1 MAEHGHRG
9 AGRGCCA
16 GGRRAQRR
24 RMRPSRPPGRGSA
37 RLPAVR
43 PACGSG
49 RSVSENILRQ
59 RTGPA
64 NVRTRAR
71 PILTCTRKP
80 LRKLPYLASSDR
92 RGCLA
97 GPRRTA
103 ALAMRS
109 CRAAQSQTT
118 RADQGGHLRVER
130 PLCGVWM
137 RDSAV
142 GGEGCCCADK
152 GRSHVIMEDSV
163 LFSSLPG
170 RHGGVHSHRQPDQ
183 RPPVRDLQHARHTHE
198 AHTDLSTRQHRGANA
213 PWRAWVVGSPA
224 RRSHV
229 SMPFWTST
237 SSRLSLAIRAAR
249 ATARLIRG
257 ASGGGEAA
265 LDHADLGAGH
275 GGVVHGDAV
284 GAADAPALS
293 VERLSQLRGAAA
305 VRGG

>member
-24 RMRPSRPPGRGSA
+24 GMRPSRPPGRGSA

-80 LRKLPYLASSDR
+80 LRKLLYLASSDR

-130 PLCGVWM
+130 PLCGVRM

-170 RHGGVHSHRQPDQ
+170 RHGHR
-183 RPPVRDLQHARHTHE
+183 
-198 AHTDLSTRQHRGANA
+198 
-213 PWRAWVVGSPA
+213 
-224 RRSHV
+224 RRCPLTPS
-229 SMPFWTST
+229 
-237 SSRLSLAIRAAR
+237 A
-249 ATARLIRG
+249 
-257 ASGGGEAA
+257 
-265 LDHADLGAGH
+265 
-275 GGVVHGDAV
+275 
-284 GAADAPALS
+284 
-293 VERLSQLRGAAA
+293 
-305 VRGG
+305 

>member
-1 MAEHGHRG
+1 MSRAAHAQGASRRLELPGLDAASKPELAEWRSTGP
-9 AGRGCCA
+9 AELA
-16 GGRRAQRR
+16 GGVARAGDVL
-24 RMRPSRPPGRGSA
+24 SDAECVLPGRLG
-37 RLPAVR
+37 AVQPDCPR
-43 PACGSG
+43 SDPPACGSG
-49 RSVSENILRQ
+49 RSVSENILRR

-80 LRKLPYLASSDR
+80 LRKLLYLASSDR

-130 PLCGVWM
+130 PLCGVRM

-170 RHGGVHSHRQPDQ
+170 RHGGVHSHPS
-183 RPPVRDLQHARHTHE
+183 A
-198 AHTDLSTRQHRGANA
+198 
-213 PWRAWVVGSPA
+213 
-224 RRSHV
+224 
-229 SMPFWTST
+229 
-237 SSRLSLAIRAAR
+237 
-249 ATARLIRG
+249 
-257 ASGGGEAA
+257 
-265 LDHADLGAGH
+265 
-275 GGVVHGDAV
+275 
-284 GAADAPALS
+284 
-293 VERLSQLRGAAA
+293 
-305 VRGG
+305 